1 MIIPSWQDVSLFL
14 TLSRLQFSALQWH
27 WREAGTKLLSFAVMV
42 WMPPVPSGPSVTSPM
57 NSLSPRLLMDKTQVR
72 IFTSEDYDPI
82 KWKHVW
88 EAQSLDTENSGI
100 IIMISLSLLSR
111 QLVITLNSWR
121 SKLWPCDNDK
131 INWMMSNHI
140 VIDIHIEHET

>member
-1 MIIPSWQDVSLFL
+1 MIIPSWQDASLFL
-14 TLSRLQFSALQWH
+14 TLSRLRVSALQWH
-27 WREAGTKLLSFAVMV
+27 RREAGTKPFAVTV
-42 WMPPVPSGPSVTSPM
+42 WMPPVPAGPPVTSPM

-88 EAQSLDTENSGI
+88 EAQSLDPENSRI
-100 IIMISLSLLSR
+100 ITMISLSLLLR

-131 INWMMSNHI
+131 INWMMSKHI